1 MVFYFYAM
9 RKLIAYPL
17 TFLYYICFGL
27 TLVIFHPIQWFAFN
41 VLGYKA
47 HKITVDWLQ
56 FFLMRCLN
64 VLGTRFSFNN
74 PYQIKTGVPL
84 IIVANHQSMYDIPP
98 LIWYFRK
105 HHVKF
110 ISKKELGKGIPSVS
124 YNLRHGGSVLIDRK
138 DPMGSVK
145 AIEDFAKRIKTNN
158 WAAVIFPEGTRSR
171 TGHPKTFKTKGLLT
185 MFKQAPDAL
194 IVPVTINNSWKTLR
208 YGKFPMGIGAHITF
222 KVHPPVALNEVE
234 NEIEVIKKIEKDIT
248 SSITV

>member
-1 MVFYFYAM
+1 M

-17 TFLYYICFGL
+17 TVLYYICFGI
-27 TLVIFHPIQWFAFN
+27 TLVVFHPIQWFAFN
-41 VLGYKA
+41 VLGYQA

-74 PYQIKTGVPL
+74 PYQIPTGVPL

-138 DPMGSVK
+138 DPRGSVK
-145 AIEDFAKRIKTNN
+145 AIEGFAEHIRKNN

-171 TGHPKTFKTKGLLT
+171 NGHPKAFKTKGLLT
-185 MFKQAPDAL
+185 MFKHVPNAL
-194 IVPVTINNSWKTLR
+194 IVPVTINNSWKTLQ
-208 YGKFPMGIGAHITF
+208 YGKFPMGIGAHIKF
-222 KVHPPVALNEVE
+222 KVHQPIELKVE
-234 NEIEVIKKIEKDIT
+234 KDVSTMIGTIEKDIT
-248 SSITV
+248 THISV